1 MNKKNKL
8 TLANM
13 LTKETTHSYV
23 KARWFN
29 SCMLSN
35 MAMIEGA
42 GFDYYFPLVKHIYSG
57 NAFANRLPLTPLP
70 YQLGQATEHT
80 SIN

>member
-1 MNKKNKL
+1 
-8 TLANM
+8 M
-13 LTKETTHSYV
+13 LTKETMHSYA
-23 KARWFN
+23 KARWLN
-29 SCMLSN
+29 SCVLSN

-42 GFDYYFPLVKHIYSG
+42 GVDHYFSLVKHIYPR
-57 NAFANRLPLTPLP
+57 NAFANRLPLTPSP